1 MAGLSRL
8 PRVAPVTGL
17 AAVALEA
24 DGAHASVVSAQPAIA
39 STQGVATAPD
49 ISTAWSSAS
58 ERPLVVVVDDQ
69 SSGRRILEAV
79 IRGIDAQLDVQAF
92 ADAAVA
98 LEQIGA
104 QTPDLIVTD
113 YLMPGLDGLDFIR
126 RVRALPGCED
136 LPIIVVT
143 IVEDRRVRYQALDAG
158 ATDFLSRPIDEQ
170 ECRVRCRNLLM
181 LRLSHQE
188 LRRRSEQLA
197 RLSKQLS
204 LAEQRERKRLAQVI
218 HDDLQQLLVA
228 AELSLQRV
236 GRRLPAGEGME
247 QLHDTLAGAS
257 DLLQQATG
265 VARSLVGDLS
275 PPILHE
281 AGLVEALEW
290 LARRMRGRY
299 GLDVA
304 LSLDAAAAPASDDVR
319 SVLFDAVREALFNVV
334 KHAETDRVRLSLL
347 RSGDARLRLLV
358 EDDGVGF
365 DGTARRDDS
374 SPEEGFGLFS
384 MGERLHMLGGQ
395 LRVASEG
402 GRGTRVEITA
412 PLSGDADLGGDG
424 AACDSDVGA
433 ASSEVLPAPAVSVA
447 SPAPL
452 RILLADDHAMMRRAL
467 SAMLAG
473 EPGITV
479 SGEASDGLEAIAEV
493 ERSQPDMVLMDV
505 SMPRMDGLE
514 ATRRIKARW
523 PSVQVIGLSMHEPAD
538 RSQAMLAAGAAAYLC
553 KSDDVGL
560 LLETIRRVSVRG
572 ASAAPPAGD

>member
-1 MAGLSRL
+1 M
-8 PRVAPVTGL
+8 
-17 AAVALEA
+17 
-24 DGAHASVVSAQPAIA
+24 SAQPAIA

-143 IVEDRRVRYQALDAG
+143 IVEDRRVRYEALDAG

-228 AELSLQRV
+228 TELSLQRV

-247 QLHDTLAGAS
+247 QLHDTLAGA
-257 DLLQQATG
+257 
-265 VARSLVGDLS
+265 
-275 PPILHE
+275 
-281 AGLVEALEW
+281 
-290 LARRMRGRY
+290 
-299 GLDVA
+299 
-304 LSLDAAAAPASDDVR
+304 
-319 SVLFDAVREALFNVV
+319 
-334 KHAETDRVRLSLL
+334 
-347 RSGDARLRLLV
+347 
-358 EDDGVGF
+358 
-365 DGTARRDDS
+365 
-374 SPEEGFGLFS
+374 
-384 MGERLHMLGGQ
+384 
-395 LRVASEG
+395 
-402 GRGTRVEITA
+402 
-412 PLSGDADLGGDG
+412 
-424 AACDSDVGA
+424 
-433 ASSEVLPAPAVSVA
+433 
-447 SPAPL
+447 
-452 RILLADDHAMMRRAL
+452 
-467 SAMLAG
+467 
-473 EPGITV
+473 
-479 SGEASDGLEAIAEV
+479 
-493 ERSQPDMVLMDV
+493 
-505 SMPRMDGLE
+505 
-514 ATRRIKARW
+514 
-523 PSVQVIGLSMHEPAD
+523 
-538 RSQAMLAAGAAAYLC
+538 
-553 KSDDVGL
+553 
-560 LLETIRRVSVRG
+560 
-572 ASAAPPAGD
+572 